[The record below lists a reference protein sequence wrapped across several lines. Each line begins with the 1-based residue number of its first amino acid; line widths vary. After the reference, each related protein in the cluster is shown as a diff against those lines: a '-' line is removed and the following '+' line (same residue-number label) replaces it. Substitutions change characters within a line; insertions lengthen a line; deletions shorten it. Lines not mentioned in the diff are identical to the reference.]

1 MWLDRYCVLCLVN
14 SRVKDLIDL
23 GYGSKA
29 PEMLRKLAEILEQ
42 GYVRSRAFAEA
53 FNYVKVLTGSKDPY
67 LEVKKRLRNVG
78 MRVARIAEERLRSV
92 NWDVREALRYS
103 AAANIIDTS
112 VLGYEAVKSL
122 DEAIADKPVI
132 EEGIE
137 MLNRYRDVYISI
149 DNAGE
154 AEIDKLLAKALE
166 LHGYKVTIV
175 VREEAYE
182 IDETIESFEAEGFNV
197 ISTPGNLPPVALLS
211 NGFVIAKGIASVEA
225 YLERGDNAL
234 QTLHLFRAKCDVL
247 AKKLKVPKNSV
258 VIASGNYLK
267 QLLSVL

>member
-1 MWLDRYCVLCLVN
+1 MWLDKYCILCLVN

-23 GYGSKA
+23 GYSNKV

-42 GYVRSRAFAEA
+42 GYARSRAFAEA
-53 FNYVKVLTGSKDPY
+53 FNYVKVLTSSKDPY
-67 LEVKKRLRNVG
+67 SEVKKRLKNVG
-78 MRVARIAEERLRSV
+78 KRVARIVEERLRSV

-122 DEAIADKPVI
+122 DEAIMDKPVI

-137 MLNRYRDVYISI
+137 MLNRYRDVYIAI

-166 LHGYKVTIV
+166 FHGYKVTIV

-182 IDETIESFEAEGFNV
+182 IDETIESFEAEGFKV

-211 NGFVIAKGIASVEA
+211 NGFVIAKGIANVEA
-225 YLERGDNAL
+225 YLEREDNAL

-258 VIASGNYLK
+258 VIVSGNYLK
-267 QLLSVL
+267 SLLSVL